1 MTAEKLIL
9 LIFAFKEIRMKQNK
23 INLLLAA
30 LLIFAAAFAKVITHP
45 HTFDPIIGM
54 ALFGGAVIKD
64 RRLAFALP
72 LLAMFL
78 SDVILEMSKI
88 DAGFYGWS
96 QLINYG
102 VLILITL
109 VGSLMKKINV
119 VNVIGLS
126 LASSVIFFIL
136 SNLGFFLIDN
146 PIYKLYP
153 NTFDGLAVCY
163 AKAIPFFKW
172 YIDLAFS
179 VILFGSYYLMTN
191 YVIKTKQVAA

>member
-1 MTAEKLIL
+1 
-9 LIFAFKEIRMKQNK
+9 MKQNR

-30 LLIFAAAFAKVITHP
+30 LLIFAAAIAKVLTHP
-45 HTFDPIIGM
+45 HSLDPIIGM

-64 RRLAFALP
+64 RRFAFALP

-78 SDVILEMSKI
+78 SDIILELSKI

-96 QLINYG
+96 QLLNYG

-109 VGSLMKKINV
+109 VGSQMKKINV
-119 VNVIGLS
+119 LNVVGFS
-126 LASSVIFFIL
+126 LASSVLFFVL

-146 PIYKLYP
+146 PRYNLYP
-153 NTFDGLAVCY
+153 NNLSGFIDCY
-163 AKAIPFFKW
+163 VKAIPFFKW

-179 VILFGSYYLMTN
+179 VILFGSYYLMTS
-191 YVIKTKQVAA
+191 YVVNSKKATA